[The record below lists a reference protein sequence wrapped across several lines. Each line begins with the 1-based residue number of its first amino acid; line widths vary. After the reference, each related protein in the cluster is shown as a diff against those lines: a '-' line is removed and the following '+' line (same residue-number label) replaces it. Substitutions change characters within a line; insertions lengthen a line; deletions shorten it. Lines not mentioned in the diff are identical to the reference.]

1 MGDHFAAFAILHAS
15 ISKTLKT
22 LRDFSREKK
31 HKTIYDRAAFQELIS
46 PFEKCGVELQQRLD
60 TVSDIYAFL
69 EHFEITSGR
78 AEMGLT
84 TPPDVFLKH
93 LPNILPK
100 VEPAL
105 MQINSSE
112 LSDEVKRKRKNVAF
126 LRALIEESKFGDN
139 VRLAEAIM
147 KDILSNPYFSSE
159 PGLVMA
165 FINYSPAFNRLL
177 AKYIFT
183 TRHYP
188 MEIMREWIK
197 SVVEK
202 GDADRD
208 ISKFVLSKPPF
219 TEGPDPIKDMIIKRC
234 MGTTGRSIGPQLE
247 LTPGTII
254 KTSGYKLKVLSC
266 AGKGNTGAVY
276 KAQTMNGKGEQIV
289 GLKVCVKYEPEVILS
304 MQRESKKMAFLEELQ
319 VCKYTAILEAGDD
332 YAVKEWAEGITGVE
346 WFKVW
351 EMDGAK
357 TSDESFRKLIQ
368 LFRKVGEKKI
378 YLQNFKPH
386 NLLWDQEQRLWQV
399 IDYGGHKALNTPEE
413 VVEKYYEKFDDMW
426 NKNKKLVPSC
436 AELVRRMQR
445 EEALEKK
452 KLEDSRR
459 TASSTSTPTP
469 TPSPLSGAS
478 ISTSASSSIPAQPF
492 NGAASVN
499 GKAKGK
505 EKEQQEKE
513 KEKKEQQEQRGEKE
527 KEEEEEQST
536 AAAAAPGKKGKKST
550 KKEKKEEKKKEKK
563 EKKNSSKKE
572 SIERSRSVGE
582 SEEGEE
588 AEGGGEG
595 GGGGGEGEAKKKG
608 SLLMIK
614 TSKSK
619 KTKKR

>member
-1 MGDHFAAFAILHAS
+1 
-15 ISKTLKT
+15 
-22 LRDFSREKK
+22 
-31 HKTIYDRAAFQELIS
+31 
-46 PFEKCGVELQQRLD
+46 
-60 TVSDIYAFL
+60 
-69 EHFEITSGR
+69 
-78 AEMGLT
+78 MGLT

-247 LTPGTII
+247 LTPGTVI

-445 EEALEKK
+445 EKK

-478 ISTSASSSIPAQPF
+478 ISTSASSSSIPAQPF

-527 KEEEEEQST
+527 KKEEEEEQSA